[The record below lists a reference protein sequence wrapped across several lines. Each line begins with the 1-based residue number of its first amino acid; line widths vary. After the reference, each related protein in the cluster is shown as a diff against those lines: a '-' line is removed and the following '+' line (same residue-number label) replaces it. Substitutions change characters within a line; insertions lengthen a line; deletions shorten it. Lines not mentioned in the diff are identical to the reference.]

1 MKSLLGKI
9 VRDSVHGDI
18 FIESE
23 YMEVINT
30 KEFQRLRRINQLSV
44 GNLVFPS
51 AQHTRFSHSIGTF
64 HLMKKIIEHIENQFS
79 VIGLKVNEK
88 HKKQALLV
96 ALLHDIGHGPFS
108 HAFEGVIEKNHEEW
122 TKEIII
128 GNTEVNKV
136 IKEKFGSEYPEELVK
151 LISKDEEEFM
161 PDSEKE
167 INLFF
172 VIKSLISSQLDA
184 DRLDYLVRDA
194 INTGVILG
202 EIDLSRIIKSIV
214 LTEFENKIY
223 VCVDEKNII
232 DIKSYLLARDDMH
245 EAVYLHPIKSEM
257 EEIVRLIFIRC
268 RELMTSDDKF
278 ETYVPEYLK
287 ALINN
292 KQISLENYIYLDD
305 CVIIAF
311 IKDLLNKIDDK
322 ILVTLCDT
330 LINRKPFK
338 QIEILNNEEKDISS
352 FKKELFK
359 IISKNSRLSID
370 ELKDNYFFIEV
381 VDKHKPYKPDKEKI
395 YVLTKDG
402 TIKNLDKIVK
412 GLDSETNKIYTAINI
427 TLILELISE
436 EKRKEVENNIN
447 KLISS
452 YSNRNHIEIERKFLC
467 DNIDINCIINNIK
480 NYGLKIEE
488 KGDIQQID
496 IYYDT
501 EERYFYRNNITC
513 RVRNKEGK
521 FYVTIKTPT
530 NGIENDQRFE
540 YEFEVKDYKID
551 SISEVIKDY
560 VSDEIYEQILKADK
574 VLEVSNNRKIFSGI
588 KNEVEYEISYDQ
600 VKYYEKDGNKACK
613 GNMIMQDNELEIELK
628 SQYYHR
634 IQLKYLA
641 DFLKENIKE
650 LTENKVSKY
659 HRGIEKL
666 KSLVSQ

>member
-1 MKSLLGKI
+1 MKSSLGKI

-18 FIESE
+18 FIENE
-23 YMEVINT
+23 YMDVINT

-64 HLMKKIIEHIENQFS
+64 HLMKKIIEHIEKQFS

-88 HKKQALLV
+88 DKEQALLV

-151 LISKDEEEFM
+151 LISKDEDEII
-161 PDSEKE
+161 PNSEKE

-223 VCVDEKNII
+223 VCVEEKNII

-257 EEIVRLIFIRC
+257 EEIVKLIFIRC

-278 ETYVPEYLK
+278 EMYVPEYLK
-287 ALINN
+287 TLIKN
-292 KQISLENYIYLDD
+292 KEISLENYIYLDD

-322 ILVTLCDT
+322 ILITLCDT

-338 QIEILNNEEKDISS
+338 QIEILKNKEKDINR
-352 FKKELFK
+352 FKQELFK
-359 IISKNSRLSID
+359 IIYNNSNLDR
-370 ELKDNYFFIEV
+370 EQYKDNYFFVEV

-402 TIKNLDKIVK
+402 TIKNLDEIVK
-412 GLDSETNKIYTAINI
+412 GLDIETNKIYTAINI
-427 TLILELISE
+427 TLILELIQD

-447 KLISS
+447 KLISL
-452 YSNRNHIEIERKFLC
+452 YSNRNHVEIERKFLC
-467 DNIDINCIINNIK
+467 DDIDIKSIIEKIK
-480 NYGLKIEE
+480 SYGLDIEE
-488 KGDIQQID
+488 KGEIQQID

-501 EERYFYRNNITC
+501 EERYFYTNNITC
-513 RVRNKEGK
+513 RVRNKEDK
-521 FYVTIKTPT
+521 LYVTIKTPT

-540 YEFEVKDYKID
+540 YEFEVNNYEID
-551 SISEVIKDY
+551 SISKVIKEY
-560 VSDEIYEQILKADK
+560 VSDEIFEQILKANK
-574 VLEVSNNRKIFSGI
+574 VLEVSNSRKIFSGI

-600 VKYYEKDGNKACK
+600 VKYYEKDGNKYCN
-613 GNMIMQDNELEIELK
+613 GNMIMEDNELEIELK